1 MAAIHWWG
9 KSVELPAHSTPV
21 SNPTPS
27 SELATPTTGASTSA
41 NNTMRAVAIG
51 RDRAVLSFGTTDFTT
66 YPNGNG
72 LRIYDLFAG
81 QVLNTHSPASGPLAR
96 WITITDKFIYDTPD
110 VYDARTGAY
119 LYTLPITIPAKVV
132 GDVAIGIDSDGATQI
147 VRKFDARTGR
157 VLGEYDTGLTS
168 IIRNIAMSSGKIVV
182 TAGGDTKA
190 LVIDATTMTL
200 DRTVTVGT
208 QRSTQY
214 GISESAVV
222 AWKNLAAVAS
232 ESGNKITVFNLL
244 TGAIVRTI
252 TMTGPRALDVVNGV
266 GVILSYAG
274 SGTTYYINTVNLE
287 TGGTPKSIQ
296 LASVTFTMISAYGQH
311 ALVAPPNLYWA
322 SPYELDV
329 GGLAVVS
336 KWDGTTETAMSS
348 ISVTA

>member
-9 KSVELPAHSTPV
+9 KSVELPAHGTPV
-21 SNPTPS
+21 SNPTPAS
-27 SELATPTTGASTSA
+27 DLATPTTGASTSA
-41 NNTMRAVAIG
+41 NNTMYAMAIG
-51 RDRAVLSFGTTDFTT
+51 RNRAALSFGTTDYAT

-72 LRIYDLFAG
+72 LRIYDLFTG
-81 QVLNTHSPASGPLAR
+81 QVLNTHSPVSGPLAR
-96 WITITDKFIYDTPD
+96 YITIADRFIYDSSD
-110 VYDARTGAY
+110 VYDAQTGAY
-119 LYTLPITIPAKVV
+119 LYTLPISIPVKVI
-132 GDVAIGIDSDGATQI
+132 GDVAIGIDSGATQI

-190 LVIDATTMTL
+190 LVIDAATMTL
-200 DRTVTVGT
+200 DRTVTVGA

-214 GISESAVV
+214 GISELAVV

-232 ESGNKITVFNLL
+232 ESGNKITVFNLF
-244 TGAIVRTI
+244 TGAILRTI

-287 TGGTPKSIQ
+287 TGGTIKSIQ

-329 GGLAVVS
+329 AGLAVVS
-336 KWDGTTETAMSS
+336 KWDGSAETAMSS
-348 ISVTA
+348 IAVTA